1 MSPAVHIRPT
11 DTGKLSRFC
20 RSLAALM
27 PALIISY
34 SALVDPL
41 INFDA
46 VQAVQF
52 DVGPTSF
59 EPEVKSTF
67 LTKIIM
73 LAFLALSFLLAV
85 LARPVIPNRL
95 RVLAVPGI
103 LLLSLAGF
111 SAFWAAFPMN
121 TLTLAAYQA
130 ILYGSLLVFV
140 AVADD
145 PRRIMRYM
153 LLLFALVVAVNLAA
167 LLLRPP
173 GPIGH
178 QGIYSFKN
186 LLGAAAGCAFLF
198 GLFNLFEGRLL
209 WRIAAWFTTLGAVV
223 LIVASGSKTVIAL
236 AIAAPVFAAALYATN
251 RLLALSSVLAGAL
264 LLALCVSGFI
274 TISAMLGFDMA
285 DILLAIY
292 GDTTFTG
299 RTDLWSFTYD
309 HIQQSPLFGNG
320 FRSFW
325 SLGAASPS
333 SGSEIHFIR
342 VSGSSH
348 NGFLDIALDL
358 GLAGLGLLILFILAA
373 LHMAAKFDLRPTYRS
388 LFYVAVIVFVMGRN
402 MMETVLF
409 WTTFFDHLSFL
420 LVSFLACYR
429 ESPSGMRFHV
439 KTRPGVVRRAKFGTP
454 AFPSKL

>member
-1 MSPAVHIRPT
+1 MSIAGHIRSPA
-11 DTGKLSRFC
+11 TGQLSRSC
-20 RSLAALM
+20 RSFAALM
-27 PALIISY
+27 PALVISY

-52 DVGPTSF
+52 DLGPTSF
-59 EPEVKSTF
+59 ETEAKSTF

-73 LAFLALSFLLAV
+73 PAFLALSFLLAV
-85 LARPVIPNRL
+85 LARPVMPNRL
-95 RVLAVPGI
+95 RVLAVPGV
-103 LLLSLAGF
+103 LLLSLAGI
-111 SAFWAAFPMN
+111 SALWATLPMN

-130 ILYGSLLVFV
+130 ILYSSLLVFV

-178 QGIYSFKN
+178 QGIYIFKN
-186 LLGAAAGCAFLF
+186 TLGAAAGCAFLF

-223 LIVASGSKTVIAL
+223 LTVASDSKTAIAL
-236 AIAAPVFAAALYATN
+236 VIAAPVIATALYATS
-251 RLLALSSVLAGAL
+251 RSLALSSLLAGGL

-274 TISAMLGFDMA
+274 TIGAMLGFDMA
-285 DILLAIY
+285 DILMATY
-292 GDTTFTG
+292 GDTTFTN
-299 RTDLWSFTYD
+299 RTDLWSFVYGQ
-309 HIQQSPLFGNG
+309 IQQSPLLGHG
-320 FRSFW
+320 FRDFW
-325 SLGAASPS
+325 FPDANILRHS
-333 SGSEIHFIR
+333 SESHFIR
-342 VSGSSH
+342 VTGSSH
-348 NGFLDIALDL
+348 NGFLESVLDL
-358 GLAGLGLLILFILAA
+358 GLAGFGLLILFILAT
-373 LHMAAKFDLRPTYRS
+373 LHMAGKFDLRPTHRS
-388 LFYVAVIVFVMGRN
+388 LFYLSVIVFVIGRN
-402 MMETVLF
+402 MMESVLL
-409 WTTFFDHLSFL
+409 WSTFLDNSSFL

-439 KTRPGVVRRAKFGTP
+439 TTRRPG
-454 AFPSKL
+454 